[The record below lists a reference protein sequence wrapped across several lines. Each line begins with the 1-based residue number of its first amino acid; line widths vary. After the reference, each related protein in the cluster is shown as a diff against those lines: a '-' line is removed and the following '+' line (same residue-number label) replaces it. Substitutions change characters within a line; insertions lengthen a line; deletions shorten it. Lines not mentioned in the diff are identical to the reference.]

1 MLSFDLKKCREAL
14 HLTQQQVADLFK
26 IPQSSISAIE
36 NGKQEITLAQIKL
49 LESNYEFKLIDY
61 LTEVEARSIS
71 FQNSRGKLLN
81 ESREGID
88 SKAHKEVVE
97 MFQNANQSYMGSLDR
112 HYTELQKANEK
123 IQTLQDEAR
132 QFEKQLLELR
142 LALATKGITL

>member
-36 NGKQEITLAQIKL
+36 NDKQEITLAQIKL
-49 LESNYEFKLIDY
+49 LESNYEFTLIDY

-88 SKAHKEVVE
+88 SKSHKEVVE
-97 MFQNANQSYMGSLDR
+97 LIQNANQSYMDALN
-112 HYTELQKANEK
+112 HYHTELQKANEK
-123 IQTLQDEAR
+123 IQTLQEEVH
-132 QFEKQLLELR
+132 QFEKQNLELR
-142 LALATKGITL
+142 LDLAIKGITL